1 MTNNKPLLLVVDDI
15 PDNLKLLRGLL
26 AKSYRLTF
34 ATSGAEALERVKSAQ
49 PNLILLDLMMP
60 EMDGIEVCQRLKSS
74 YETANIPIIFLTAN
88 HEVTQLVEAFE
99 AGAAD
104 YVTKPFQTPELLAR
118 IKTHLQLIQLQ
129 EELRETVKQL
139 EAANQ
144 ELTELS
150 QKDGLT
156 KIANRRYFDHY
167 LQQKWEQLRREEKP
181 LSVILIDLDY
191 FKQYND
197 YYGHLQGDECL
208 KTVAQT
214 LSQVIKRSTD
224 LVARY
229 GGEEFVLVL
238 PDTDEAGAVAIAEE
252 IQSAIAQQKIS
263 HASHLAS
270 DQVTVSLGIAT
281 VIPTV
286 ETSWETLV
294 TLADV
299 ALYQAKEQGRDRSCC
314 LESEIGKLTTEDR
327 VY

>member
-34 ATSGAEALERVKSAQ
+34 ATSGAEALQRVKSTQ

-60 EMDGIEVCQRLKSS
+60 EMDGIEVCQQLKNSS
-74 YETANIPIIFLTAN
+74 ETANIPVIFLTVN
-88 HEVTQLVEAFE
+88 HEVTRLVEAFE
-99 AGAAD
+99 TGASD

-118 IKTHLQLIQLQ
+118 IKTHLKLVELQ
-129 EELRETVKQL
+129 EQLRETVEQL
-139 EAANQ
+139 EVANQ
-144 ELTELS
+144 ELTALS

-167 LQQKWEQLRREEKP
+167 LQQKWEQLRREEEP
-181 LSVILIDLDY
+181 LSVILLDIDY

-208 KTVAQT
+208 KTLAET
-214 LSQVIKRSTD
+214 LSQAIKRSTD

-238 PDTDEAGAVAIAEE
+238 PDTDKSGAVTIAKK
-252 IQSAIAQQKIS
+252 IQSAIAQHKIP
-263 HASHLAS
+263 HASHLSS

-286 ETSWETLV
+286 EGSWEKL
-294 TLADV
+294 LSHADF
-299 ALYQAKEQGRDRSCC
+299 ALYQAKEQGRDRYSVAECV
-314 LESEIGKLTTEDR
+314 IR
-327 VY
+327 